1 MDGSAGR
8 RIRLGP
14 REVAL
19 GSADLQRLQPANH
32 LLGDPAALRRE
43 MADNGYLFIRGLHDR
58 QEVLDARL
66 EVIKYVKVSLNQ
78 EKGNWIPR
86 FHGNKEFWIQDAAG
100 DVFHLWRSVPSYNGI
115 QQVLNAL
122 LIVRPQGKNSITH
135 SGAVLK
141 VIEGPR
147 QTLQTLIH
155 DVRFTARAF
164 FHSLLGAE
172 PQTFDFKW
180 LRAMYNEGFTGAH
193 VDWVYMSRGT
203 DQVYTMWTP
212 LGDVTMEMGTLA
224 VCEGSHKLRS
234 FQHFQDTYGSLDIEE
249 AKLKG
254 TGWFTEDPLE
264 ITRRF
269 GGQWKSAD
277 FRAGDAL
284 IFTMRTVHMS
294 TVNCTQFARVSCDTR
309 WQPAGLPSDPRF
321 SGDLRPGGP
330 RFGVF
335 GKDADVKNVEV
346 TMEELKEKWGFGQ
359 LSD

>member
-1 MDGSAGR
+1 MGESGGR
-8 RIRLGP
+8 RRIGLGT

-19 GSADLQRLQPANH
+19 GSPDLQCLQPANH
-32 LLGDPAALRRE
+32 LLEDPVALRQE
-43 MADNGYLFIRGLHDR
+43 MADKGYLFIRGLHDR

-66 EVIKYVKVSLNQ
+66 EVVKYVKESGE
-78 EKGNWIPR
+78 EKLDSSFPWQQGVLDSR
-86 FHGNKEFWIQDAAG
+86 CGRG
-100 DVFHLWRSVPSYNGI
+100 CVPFME
-115 QQVLNAL
+115 
-122 LIVRPQGKNSITH
+122 GKNSITH
-135 SGAVLK
+135 SDAVLR

-147 QTLQTLIH
+147 P
-155 DVRFTARAF
+155 RAF
-164 FHSLLGAE
+164 FKTLLRAE

-224 VCEGSHKLRS
+224 VCEGSHNLHS

-249 AKLKG
+249 ANLKG

-277 FRAGDAL
+277 FQAGDVL

-294 TVNCTQFARVSCDTR
+294 TVNSTQFARVSCDTR
-309 WQPAGLPSDPRF
+309 WQPAGLPCDPRF
-321 SGDLRPGGP
+321 VGDVRPEVP

-335 GKDADVKNVEV
+335 GKDGDVKDVEV
-346 TMEELKEKWGFGQ
+346 TIEELKEKWGFGQ
-359 LSD
+359 L